1 MFEQMN
7 GYLAKVKVITIH
19 LQFFIF
25 LLGWDCHRIST
36 LQPK

>member
-25 LLGWDCHRIST
+25 LLG
-36 LQPK
+36 